1 MTFNSHL
8 HIKQLNLIPQ
18 RWFYIWTHK
27 IYQNGMLNANF
38 TTIVGLFHFNWWM
51 KLTKRTSYL
60 ATPCFENLKC
70 LRTLLETIE
79 FESTFICMT
88 THVINGLRNI
98 TKNSNS
104 IVVQMDYVA
113 LLTSLLN
120 TYFSTLC
127 TWSLFDASSMYFML
141 LFVVNDK
148 ITSIMWPYFFPH
160 CFSSKMPFLI
170 SLVTRFNTFIMKQLK
185 KIYNVDTK
193 ILDIGF
199 TNEMME
205 IENLKNGKEKNMW
218 KNVNK

>member
-1 MTFNSHL
+1 MACWMPIL
-8 HIKQLNLIPQ
+8 PP
-18 RWFYIWTHK
+18 
-27 IYQNGMLNANF
+27 MLDFF
-38 TTIVGLFHFNWWM
+38 TSIDEWHRP
-51 KLTKRTSYL
+51 KRTFYL
-60 ATPCFENLKC
+60 ATPCFENLRC

-79 FESTFICMT
+79 FENTFICMT

-98 TKNSNS
+98 TINSNS
-104 IVVQMDYVA
+104 IVVQMDCVA

-141 LFVVNDK
+141 LFIVNNK

-170 SLVTRFNTFIMKQLK
+170 SLITHFNIFIMKQLK
-185 KIYNVDTK
+185 RIYNIDTT
-193 ILDIGF
+193 ILDIGL

-205 IENLKNGKEKNMW
+205 IEN
-218 KNVNK
+218 